1 MGEVGQ
7 DGQRRGA
14 GQRMAAPPLHPA
26 FPEPQS
32 GRAPQA
38 SLSLM
43 RSLQM
48 QSLNFCFFLTSANM
62 RREYTAFNLMESSLQ
77 LEELNQK

>member
-26 FPEPQS
+26 FPEPQP
-32 GRAPQA
+32 GRAPQN
-38 SLSLM
+38 SLSEEVSANAVVGLP
-43 RSLQM
+43 
-48 QSLNFCFFLTSANM
+48 FFTSANM
-62 RREYTAFNLMESSLQ
+62 RRGYGL
-77 LEELNQK
+77 

>member
-26 FPEPQS
+26 FPEPQP
-32 GRAPQA
+32 GRALKA
-38 SLSLM
+38 SLSEEVSANAVFGLP
-43 RSLQM
+43 
-48 QSLNFCFFLTSANM
+48 FFTSANM
-62 RREYTAFNLMESSLQ
+62 RREYGL
-77 LEELNQK
+77 